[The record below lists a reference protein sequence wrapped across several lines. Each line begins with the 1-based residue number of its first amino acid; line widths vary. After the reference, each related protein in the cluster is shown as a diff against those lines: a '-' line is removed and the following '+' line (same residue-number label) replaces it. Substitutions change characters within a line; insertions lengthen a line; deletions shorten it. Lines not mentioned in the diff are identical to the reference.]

1 MKGFIARTFI
11 TAFGLWIADTLLPGI
26 RFDGVVSLWLS
37 AFLLGVVNAVVRP
50 LVVLLTLPITFLSL
64 GLFMLV
70 INGSMLMMVAAFV
83 GSFHIAGLGSA
94 VVASVILGVSGWLAN
109 GYIGDQARVEV
120 WSHRKRLK

>member
-94 VVASVILGVSGWLAN
+94 VVASIILGVSGWLAN

>member
-120 WSHRKRLK
+120 WSQRKRLK

>member
-26 RFDGVVSLWLS
+26 RFDAVVSLWLS

-64 GLFMLV
+64 GLFILV
-70 INGSMLMMVAAFV
+70 INGSMLIMVAAFIS
-83 GSFHIAGLGSA
+83 SFHIAGLGSA
-94 VVASVILGVSGWLAN
+94 VIASIILGISGWLAN
-109 GYIGDQARVEV
+109 GYIGNQARVEV
-120 WSHRKRLK
+120 WSHRKRSK

>member
-64 GLFMLV
+64 GLFILV
-70 INGSMLMMVAAFV
+70 INGLMLMMVAAFV
-83 GSFHIAGLGSA
+83 SSFHIAGLGSA
-94 VVASVILGVSGWLAN
+94 VIASIILGLSGWLAN

>member
-26 RFDGVVSLWLS
+26 RFDDVVSLWLS

-64 GLFMLV
+64 GLFILV
-70 INGSMLMMVAAFV
+70 INGSMLIMVAAFIS
-83 GSFHIAGLGSA
+83 SFHIAGLGSA
-94 VVASVILGVSGWLAN
+94 VIASIILGISGWLAN
-109 GYIGDQARVEV
+109 GYIGNQARVEV
-120 WSHRKRLK
+120 WSHRKRSK

>member
-94 VVASVILGVSGWLAN
+94 VIASIILGVSGWLAN

>member
-37 AFLLGVVNAVVRP
+37 ALLLGVVNAVVRP

-64 GLFMLV
+64 GLFILV
-70 INGSMLMMVAAFV
+70 INGLMLMMVAAFV
-83 GSFHIAGLGSA
+83 SSFHIAGLGSA
-94 VVASVILGVSGWLAN
+94 VIASIILGISGWLAN
-109 GYIGDQARVEV
+109 GYIGDKARVEV

>member
-37 AFLLGVVNAVVRP
+37 ALLLGVVNAVVRP

-64 GLFMLV
+64 GLFILV
-70 INGSMLMMVAAFV
+70 INGLMLMMVAAFV
-83 GSFHIAGLGSA
+83 SSFHIAGLGSP
-94 VVASVILGVSGWLAN
+94 LP
-109 GYIGDQARVEV
+109 GDGFRVRFRPRPTATPNPNPTPEG
-120 WSHRKRLK
+120 